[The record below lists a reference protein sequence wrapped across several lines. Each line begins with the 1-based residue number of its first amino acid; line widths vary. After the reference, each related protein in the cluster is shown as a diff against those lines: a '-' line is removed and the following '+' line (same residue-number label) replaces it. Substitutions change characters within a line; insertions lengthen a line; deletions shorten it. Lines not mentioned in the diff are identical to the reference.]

1 MPLLMT
7 ATDNLIIA
15 RTILGVLRVPETK
28 KRRILMTNCTYFHCQ
43 FPNCPNGEIRSCGH
57 SVSYLLEKVIQERND
72 MMNALNPYINS
83 AINRLNTALDI
94 VVNLKESENA

>member
-1 MPLLMT
+1 
-7 ATDNLIIA
+7 
-15 RTILGVLRVPETK
+15 
-28 KRRILMTNCTYFHCQ
+28 MTNCSYFHCQ
-43 FPNCPNGEIRSCGH
+43 YPNCPTDEVKSCGH
-57 SVSYLLEKVIQERND
+57 SLHYLLEKVIQERND